1 MSGVVGGDGVGDSCV
16 LLACEVVLPVG
27 LAGDGR
33 VGENLAVLLLLSL
46 LSLLLMLLTIKL
58 LPKVLAMG
66 ELGLF

>member
-1 MSGVVGGDGVGDSCV
+1 MGGVVGGEGSGAFCV
-16 LLACEVVLPVG
+16 LLVEGVVVLVG

-33 VGENLAVLLLLSL
+33 VGEDLAVLLLLLL
-46 LSLLLMLLTIKL
+46 LSLLLLAVTK